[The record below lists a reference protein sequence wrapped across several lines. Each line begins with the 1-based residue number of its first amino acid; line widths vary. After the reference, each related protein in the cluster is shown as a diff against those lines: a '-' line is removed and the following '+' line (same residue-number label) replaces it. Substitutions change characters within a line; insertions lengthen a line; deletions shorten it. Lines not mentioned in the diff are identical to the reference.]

1 MQLMKKIYLL
11 ILFCFPFI
19 LSFSQEGFQ
28 FKTNKKK
35 IVIPFQLC
43 NNLIVIPIEINGV
56 VLNFL
61 LDTGVEKTVL
71 FTLEGKDSLK
81 FNNVEKIR
89 IKGLGNGN
97 SIDGLLSKE
106 NKLKIKNLV
115 DDNHEVY
122 IILDQD
128 INFSS
133 QLGIPI
139 HGIIGYYFMKDY
151 FIEIDYR
158 SRKLSV
164 YRKKDD
170 YSANKLK
177 KFDQLQVSIEL
188 EKPYIE
194 SVTTLNMKTVNTKV
208 LIDTGGSD
216 ALWLF
221 EDKLNI
227 QSPKN
232 NFEDYLGRGFSGNIH
247 GKRSRVEKLQIGNQE
262 IFNPTVSFPDTTS
275 VKAINLVK
283 GRNGSIGSEILRRF
297 DLLFDYENKK
307 IYLKKNSNFDNPFN
321 YNMSGIEIQ
330 HNGLQMIKEEVEL
343 RAKFVNSDYTY
354 NTDESTNVKYK
365 FSLKPVYEISN
376 VRPNSS
382 AASAGIKKGDVI
394 TKINGI
400 LAYRYKLQEIN
411 DLMQS
416 EEGRWI
422 SLEIK
427 RDFTVLKFRIQ
438 LRKIL

>member
-1 MQLMKKIYLL
+1 MKKIYLL
-11 ILFCFPFI
+11 IIFCYPFMI
-19 LSFSQEGFQ
+19 SFSQEGFQ
-28 FKTNKKK
+28 FMTNKKK

-43 NNLIVIPIEINGV
+43 NNLIVIPIELNGV
-56 VLNFL
+56 ELNFL

-71 FTLEGKDSLK
+71 FTLEGRDSLK
-81 FNNVEKIR
+81 FNNVEKIK

-106 NKLKIKNLV
+106 NKLKVKNLV

-151 FIEIDYR
+151 FIEIDYK
-158 SRKLSV
+158 SKKLNI
-164 YRKKDD
+164 YRKKED
-170 YSANKLK
+170 YSVNKLK
-177 KFDQLQVSIEL
+177 RFDPLDISIEL

-194 SVTTLNMKTVNTKV
+194 SVTTLNSKTVNTKV

-221 EDKLNI
+221 EDKFDI

-247 GKRSRVEKLQIGNQE
+247 GKRSRVEKLQIGTQE

-275 VKAINLVK
+275 IKAINLVK

-297 DLLFDYENKK
+297 DLLFDYTNKK
-307 IYLKKNSNFDNPFN
+307 MYLRKNSNFDNPFN
-321 YNMSGIEIQ
+321 YNMSGIEVQ

-354 NTDESTNVKYK
+354 NADESTNVKYK

-376 VRPNSS
+376 VRQNSS
-382 AASAGIKKGDVI
+382 AAIAGIRKGDII

-427 RDFTVLKFRIQ
+427 RDLTVLKFRIQ